1 MRGMNRI
8 VIGAAC
14 LAASLAQ
21 AQVFSE
27 PALEAL
33 YRAEKH
39 VELDRIAQ
47 QRLATQADDR
57 QAVLAAALVAQHP
70 AGTSAQ
76 RQAAIQRAQACVE
89 LQPKAH
95 ECHYALGSTLGVQA
109 MTEGL
114 MKMAGSIGRVRSG
127 LAEALALAP
136 QWYPARSAMVSFY
149 VLAPGLLG
157 GSRDKALDTAQGAAT
172 PDQARALQAFVL
184 MNDDKPDAALQAF
197 EAIKPGADPT
207 LDDDV
212 RQWAHNAGFMLL
224 NAGQPARARSWFE
237 RAVRDRPA
245 DAIALYGLGRV
256 QADSGAHADAL
267 GWYERAARGPG
278 ADALPLDYRIG
289 ITQQALG
296 QLAAARAA
304 FTRFVNAGKGPKK
317 ALDDARRR
325 LQSLG

>member
-1 MRGMNRI
+1 MRGMKRI
-8 VIGAAC
+8 ALIAC
-14 LAASLAQ
+14 LAAPLAQ

-39 VELDRIAQ
+39 AELDRIAQ
-47 QRLATQADDR
+47 QRLAAKADDR
-57 QAVLAAALVAQHP
+57 QAVLAAALVSQHP
-70 AGTSAQ
+70 AGTPAQ
-76 RQAAIQRAQACVE
+76 RLAAIQRAEACVE
-89 LQPKAH
+89 LQPRAH
-95 ECHYALGSTLGVQA
+95 ECHYALGSTLGVHA

-114 MKMAGSIGRVRSG
+114 MTMAGSVGRVRSE

-157 GSRDKALDTAQGAAT
+157 GSRDKARDTAQGAAT

-184 MNDDKPDAALQAF
+184 MNDDKPEAALQAF
-197 EAIKPGADPT
+197 EAIRPGADPT

-224 NAGQPARARSWFE
+224 NAGQAARARSWFE

-245 DAIALYGLGRV
+245 DATALYGLGRV

-267 GWYERAARGPG
+267 GWFERAAKGSG

-289 ITQQALG
+289 ISQQALG

-304 FTRFVNAGKGPKK
+304 FTRFVSAGKGPKK
-317 ALDDARRR
+317 SLDDARRR